1 MTTKHRRT
9 DLKTTA
15 KTRETETIRWIGDQ
29 LGRLVDTIDNG
40 QFFPRLIES
49 LREIA
54 ACDSIVVLSYHRNR
68 SPMVLCE
75 QLAPR
80 DREALFGSYFK
91 GSYLLSPFYLKWLE
105 HRSSA
110 ELYRLRDIAPE
121 GFFDSPYYTDYYL
134 GSGLRDEIGYLVPID
149 DDAAIL
155 LSLGRTERLD
165 RYSAEEFGLLKA
177 LKIAIASC
185 VMKHANLAARPRASQ
200 LGLQLSEKMSNFG
213 AGVLT
218 EQERRVTQ
226 LLLRGHSS
234 KSCAREL
241 AISPTTER
249 VHRRNIYAKLKISSQ
264 AELFNRF
271 FQSLT
276 VESRR
281 PRVELDPR

>member
-1 MTTKHRRT
+1 MKNKVAN
-9 DLKTTA
+9 L
-15 KTRETETIRWIGDQ
+15 ETETIRRIGERFGQ
-29 LGRLVDTIDNG
+29 LIETIDDG
-40 QFFPRLIES
+40 GFYLRLTA
-49 LREIA
+49 LMREFA
-54 ACDSIVVLSYHRNR
+54 NCDSIVVVAYHRSR
-68 SPMVLCE
+68 IPLVLHE
-75 QLAPR
+75 QLAAR
-80 DREALFGSYFK
+80 DREALYGSYFE
-91 GSYLLSPFYLKWLE
+91 GTYLLSPFYLKWLE

-165 RYSAEEFGLLKA
+165 RYSAEELGLLKA

>member
-1 MTTKHRRT
+1 M
-9 DLKTTA
+9 KTTA
-15 KTRETETIRWIGDQ
+15 MALDTETTRWIGDR
-29 LGRLVDTIDNG
+29 LGRLMNTIDSG
-40 QFFPRLIES
+40 DFYPRLVDL

-54 ACDSIVVLSYHRNR
+54 GCDSVVVLSYHRNR
-68 SPMVLCE
+68 PPLVLCE

-80 DREALFGSYFK
+80 DREALFGSYFR

-105 HRSSA
+105 HEGSA
-110 ELYRLRDIAPE
+110 ELYRLREIAPE

-134 GSGLRDEIGYLVPID
+134 GSGLQDEIGYLVPID
-149 DDAAIL
+149 ADAAVL
-155 LSLGRTERLD
+155 LSLGRTLSLA
-165 RYSAEEFGLLKA
+165 RYSAEETRLLKA
-177 LKIAIASC
+177 LKFAIASC
-185 VMKHANLAARPRASQ
+185 VKKHTDLATRPRASQ
-200 LGLQLSEKMSNFG
+200 LSRQLSEQMSNFG

-218 EQERRVTQ
+218 EQERRVAQ

-249 VHRRNIYAKLKISSQ
+249 VHRRNIYAKLQISSQ

-276 VESRR
+276 LESAR
-281 PRVELDPR
+281 P

>member
-1 MTTKHRRT
+1 M
-9 DLKTTA
+9 KTTA

-105 HRSSA
+105 GRDTV
-110 ELYRLRDIAPE
+110 ELYRLREIAPE
-121 GFFDSPYYTDYYL
+121 GFFDSPFYTDYYL
-134 GSGLRDEIGYLVPID
+134 GSGLRDEIGFLVPID
-149 DDAAIL
+149 RDTSVL
-155 LSLGRTERLD
+155 LSLGRTASLGRF
-165 RYSAEEFGLLKA
+165 SAAELALLGA
-177 LKIAIASC
+177 LKS
-185 VMKHANLAARPRASQ
+185 VVSSGVRKHAALAASPRSRQ
-200 LGLQLSEKMSNFG
+200 LGRQLSERLSNFG
-213 AGVLT
+213 TGILT
-218 EQERRVTQ
+218 EQERRVAR

-241 AISPTTER
+241 EIAPTTER
-249 VHRRNIYAKLKISSQ
+249 VHRRNIYAKLGISSQ
-264 AELFNRF
+264 AELFARF
-271 FQSLT
+271 FESLT
-276 VESRR
+276 PEPGR
-281 PRVELDPR
+281 PRLELAIR